1 MEIPAMN
8 PNDEELPV
16 NKSKW
21 DEFRE
26 MQMSGDFNM
35 FDPQAREGTSLSL
48 KEWLY
53 AIEHYDELSLI
64 YEGGEE

>member
-8 PNDEELPV
+8 PNNGELPV
-16 NKSKW
+16 SKSKW
-21 DEFRE
+21 NEFRE

-35 FDPQAREGTSLSL
+35 FDPQARKGTSLSL

-53 AIEHYDELSLI
+53 TMEHYDELSLI
-64 YEGGEE
+64 YEGE